1 MKEIKPVY
9 YIEYQLEGNDR
20 NKYYKKVES
29 ANPQE
34 VPYEKGII
42 NFKVHQVL
50 VVGYNGEKYHIFIKR
65 GSEEFAFGSLER
77 PENILKAI
85 QSGEISDVKEK
96 TIIDFMK
103 FSKESLVIS
112 PTKKLYMD
120 NYQGYVSVNNTEYQ
134 NAPVAKKEKMENQVD
149 GKKVWYIEYKKFGET
164 TTHLKPTFCN
174 DKEFRFEDGM
184 EEYRFIEVVEFEID
198 NQNGKIGIN
207 SEPWQKAVR
216 ESSVDREKEVYRAV
230 DGAKAIL
237 YGQKEKQEDC
247 FKGYTRI
254 YPFNTE
260 DSASVF
266 KKRKENIEGKD
277 VLTVTGSGDALL
289 DLFLNGAENVTC
301 FDCNGLAKYYAKLKF
316 YAIKSGMSF
325 EEYKEF
331 FLGNQIGNYVLTKNI
346 YDKFKDTIDDE
357 DTRTFWDSLY
367 NYENQT
373 ELHIANNYENLLT
386 YRIIGL
392 MMSEVN
398 KTCGNPNSYFNEGNY
413 QKLQEILQAKS
424 MENLEFKD
432 VSLLELPNELEAS
445 KRKFDY
451 MYLSNIIDF
460 TSLYIFKDKV
470 GDRLEIFRDFIFK
483 ELSRCLNNDGIIDVG
498 YLAEGWRDATTDT
511 LKLEDYK
518 KIFAEIQGFSIESLM
533 PYNRDSVL
541 SYGEK

>member
-9 YIEYQLEGNDR
+9 YIEYQLEGNDK
-20 NKYYKKVES
+20 NNYYRKVES
-29 ANPQE
+29 DNPQE

-42 NFKVHQVL
+42 SFKVHQVL
-50 VVGYNGEKYHIFIKR
+50 VIGYNGEKYHIFIKR

-77 PENILKAI
+77 PDDILAAI
-85 QSGEISDVKEK
+85 QRGETFGIKEK
-96 TIIDFMK
+96 SIIDFMR
-103 FSKESLVIS
+103 FSKESLVVS

-120 NYQGYVSVNNTEYQ
+120 NYKGYIRVNNTEYQ
-134 NAPVAKKEKMENQVD
+134 NAPVAKKEKIENQVD
-149 GKKVWYIEYKKFGET
+149 GKKVWYIEYKNSGET

-174 DKEFRFEDGM
+174 DKKFRFEEGM
-184 EEYRFIEVVEFEID
+184 EEYRFIEVAEFEID
-198 NQNGKIGIN
+198 NQKGKVIIN
-207 SEPWQKAVR
+207 SEPWQRAVR
-216 ESSVDREKEVYRAV
+216 ESSIDREKEVYRAV

-237 YGQKEKQEDC
+237 YNQNEKQENY
-247 FKGYTRI
+247 FEGYTRI

-266 KKRKENIEGKD
+266 KKRKENIDGKN

-367 NYENQT
+367 SYEAQT
-373 ELHIANNYENLLT
+373 NLHIANNYENLLT

-392 MMSEVN
+392 MMSESN
-398 KTCGNPNSYFNEGNY
+398 KTCGNPNSYFNEESY
-413 QKLQEILQAKS
+413 QKLQEILKCKS

-445 KRKFDY
+445 KSTFDY

-460 TSLYIFKDKV
+460 TSLYIFKAKV
-470 GDRLEIFRDFIFK
+470 GDRLEVFRDFIFK
-483 ELSRCLNNDGIIDVG
+483 ELSKSLSNDGIIDAG
-498 YLAEGWRDATTDT
+498 YLAQDWRTETIDT
-511 LKLEDYK
+511 VELEDYK
-518 KIFAEIQGFSIESLM
+518 RIFEEIHGFCIESLM

-541 SYGEK
+541 SYEGK

>member
-20 NKYYKKVES
+20 NKYYKKVGS

-85 QSGEISDVKEK
+85 QSGKISDVKEK

-120 NYQGYVSVNNTEYQ
+120 NYRGYVSVNNTEYQ

-198 NQNGKIGIN
+198 NQKGKIGIN

-266 KKRKENIEGKD
+266 KKREENIEGKD

-331 FLGNQIGNYVLTKNI
+331 FLGNQIGNYVLKKNI

-357 DTRTFWDSLY
+357 DTRTFWGSLY

-398 KTCGNPNSYFNEGNY
+398 KTCGNPNSYFNEENY
-413 QKLQEILQAKS
+413 QKLQGILQAKS
-424 MENLEFKD
+424 MKNLEFKD
-432 VSLLELPNELEAS
+432 VSLLELPNELDSS

-483 ELSRCLNNDGIIDVG
+483 ELSRGLNNDGIIDVG

-518 KIFAEIQGFSIESLM
+518 KIFEEIQGFSIESLM